1 MLRVMNTITKQP
13 LATNKELFTLA
24 HALSPAECA
33 KMIAWAETKGF
44 GDAPVTVGVNRYMM
58 IPDLRNN
65 TRVMIDDPALAA
77 QLWPRVA
84 PFMPQRIGAY
94 APVGL
99 NERFRYYR
107 YEPGQQ
113 FDWHRD
119 GSFVRS
125 DEEQS
130 FLTLL
135 FYLNDDCEGGTTDF
149 MYVAND
155 DIQVVPQIGM
165 GLVFS
170 HPLYHRGAPVVSGKK
185 YVLRTDV
192 MYQRVASLYA
202 H

>member
-1 MLRVMNTITKQP
+1 MMVDMNTILKQP
-13 LATNKELFTLA
+13 LVTDKELFTLA
-24 HALSPAECA
+24 NALSPAECA
-33 KMIAWAETKGF
+33 KMIARAESGGF
-44 GDAPVTVGVNRYMM
+44 AEAPVTVGVNRYMM

-65 TRVMIDDPALAA
+65 TRVIIDDIELARD
-77 QLWPRVA
+77 LWPRVEA
-84 PFMPQRIGAY
+84 YMPKRIGMYEA
-94 APVGL
+94 VGL
-99 NERFRYYR
+99 NERFRFYR

-119 GSFVRS
+119 GAFVRS

-149 MYVAND
+149 MFVAD
-155 DIQVVPQIGM
+155 HELQVIPRAGM

-170 HPLYHRGAPVVSGKK
+170 HPLYHRGAPVTAGRK

-192 MYQRVASLYA
+192 MYRRIVTPYMD
-202 H
+202 

>member
-1 MLRVMNTITKQP
+1 
-13 LATNKELFTLA
+13 
-24 HALSPAECA
+24 
-33 KMIAWAETKGF
+33 MIAQAEAHGF
-44 GDAPVTVGVNRYMM
+44 GAAPVTVGVNRYMM

-65 TRVMIDDPALAA
+65 TRVMIDDPELAA
-77 QLWPRVA
+77 ALWPRIA
-84 PFMPQRIGAY
+84 PFMPSRIGAY
-94 APVGL
+94 TAVGL

-125 DEEQS
+125 DDEQS
-130 FLTLL
+130 LLTLL

-149 MYVAND
+149 MFVADNELH
-155 DIQVVPQIGM
+155 VVPEKGM

-170 HPLYHRGAPVVSGKK
+170 HPFYHRGAPVVAGKK

-192 MYQRVASLYA
+192 MYRRLASLYA

>member
-1 MLRVMNTITKQP
+1 MIPRMNTITKHS
-13 LATNKELFTLA
+13 LVADKELFTLA
-24 HALSPAECA
+24 HALSPVECA
-33 KMIAWAETKGF
+33 KMIGMAEAQGF

-65 TRVMIDDPALAA
+65 KRVMLDDPRLADS
-77 QLWPRVA
+77 LWPRVK
-84 PFMPQRIGAY
+84 PYMPERIGAY
-94 APVGL
+94 HPVGL
-99 NERFRYYR
+99 NERFRFYR
-107 YEPGQQ
+107 YESGQQ

-119 GSFVRS
+119 GAFVRS

-149 MYVAND
+149 KFVSDRDLRVM
-155 DIQVVPQIGM
+155 PQTGM

-170 HPLYHRGAPVVSGKK
+170 HPLYHRGAPVESGRK

-192 MYQRVASLYA
+192 MYRCAMSPYLD
-202 H
+202 